1 MIDFSRI
8 SILPVLLLYY
18 ISLGGNRMVPHQMQ
32 QLLDTNDYVYHL
44 FNILRL
50 FISIIL
56 IGKID
61 DVRLAIIMT
70 VIGYVWFIGTL
81 KLDLKWNI
89 FVFGVLLFGFVYDL
103 IISERN
109 QKILA
114 DKNLSEDDKKK
125 IIQKQSHARLCLVV
139 SLIVITLV
147 GTSIYAIRKKMQYK
161 DEFNIITFLKSRPK

>member
-18 ISLGGNRMVPHQMQ
+18 ISLGGNRMMPHQMQ

-50 FISIIL
+50 FISVIL
-56 IGKID
+56 IGKIE

-89 FVFGVLLFGFVYDL
+89 FVFIVLLFGFVYDL
-103 IISERN
+103 FISERN
-109 QKILA
+109 KAILA
-114 DKNLSEDDKKK
+114 DKNLSEEDKKK
-125 IIQKQSHARLCLVV
+125 IIKHHSNSRLCLVM
-139 SLIVITLV
+139 SLIGITLI
-147 GTSIYAIRKKMQYK
+147 GTVIYAIRKRTQYK
-161 DEFNIITFLKSRPK
+161 DEFNLITFLKSRPK